1 MKAGWTTKPLGE
13 LCNIELGK
21 TPDRSNPAY
30 WDEKGSTGNV
40 WLSIADLL
48 RAENRIISDSKEYVS
63 DKGAALCKVVPEGTL
78 LASFKLTLGR
88 LAFAGRDLLTNEAI
102 AALTIHNEHEL
113 AKEFLFY
120 CLTFFDWVK
129 AAETDVKLKGMTLNK
144 AKLRLIPISFPPLA
158 EQHRIVTLL
167 DEAFADIAT
176 AKANAEK
183 NLQNARELASELS
196 AQILSAPSAN
206 CTTKSLEDI
215 VEADCSLSYGIV
227 QPGDEFESGLP
238 IVRPVDLDRPLIEL
252 DGLKRI
258 DPTLAKGYERT
269 KLKGGEVLL
278 CVRGTTGTLSCA
290 SSALA
295 GANVTRGIVP
305 IRFNPNSVSQEL
317 GYFLMRSAPVQA
329 QIRAKTYGTALMQI
343 NIRDL
348 RQIQIP
354 VPHPSQQA
362 AIAKALQDAEE
373 QTNRLT
379 EIQAQKLTALDDLK
393 KSLLHQAFSGQL

>member
-1 MKAGWTTKPLGE
+1 VRKGWQTKPIGDVFRVV
-13 LCNIELGK
+13 NGGTPK
-21 TPDRSNPAY
+21 TGTPAY
-30 WDEKGSTGNV
+30 WDGDHAWITPAEMGNLDTPFISASRRTLTDEGLRTGAELVPVGSVILSSRAPIGHLVINEIPMAFNQGCKGLIPS
-40 WLSIADLL
+40 
-48 RAENRIISDSKEYVS
+48 
-63 DKGAALCKVVPEGTL
+63 PEIDAKFAYYFL
-78 LASFKLTLGR
+78 LANVPLLESLGTGATFK
-88 LAFAGRDLLTNEAI
+88 
-102 AALTIHNEHEL
+102 EL
-113 AKEFLFY
+113 SGG
-120 CLTFFDWVK
+120 
-129 AAETDVKLKGMTLNK
+129 KLKEVLFH
-144 AKLRLIPISFPPLA
+144 FPALDA
-158 EQHRIVTLL
+158 QHRIVTLL

-183 NLQNARELASELS
+183 NLLNARELANELS

-206 CTTKSLEDI
+206 CTIQSLEEI

-238 IVRPVDLDRPLIEL
+238 IVRPVNLDRPLIEL
-252 DGLKRI
+252 GGLKRI

-305 IRFNPNSVSQEL
+305 IRFNPQSVSQEL

-379 EIQAQKLTALDDLK
+379 EIQGQKLTALEDLK
-393 KSLLHQAFSGQL
+393 KSLLHQAFSGQLSQ